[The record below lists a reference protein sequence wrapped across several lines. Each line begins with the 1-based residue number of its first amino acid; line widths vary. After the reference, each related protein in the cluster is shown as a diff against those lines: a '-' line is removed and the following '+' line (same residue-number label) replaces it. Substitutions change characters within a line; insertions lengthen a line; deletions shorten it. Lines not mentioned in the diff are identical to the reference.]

1 MLDDERNP
9 REAGAHPPVI
19 LLAEDE
25 AAVREFVRVVLER
38 AGYDV
43 LEAASGDQALE
54 LAADPAEPIDLLL
67 TDVIMPRM
75 KGPALAEA
83 LRRNRPGLRVLFM
96 SGFTDESLPS
106 GKGAKAFP
114 LLSKPFRGK
123 ALLEKVH
130 EVLAADPPES
140 T

>member
-1 MLDDERNP
+1 MLDDERNA

-54 LAADPAEPIDLLL
+54 LAADPSEPIDLLL

-75 KGPALAEA
+75 KGPALAET
-83 LRRNRPGLRVLFM
+83 LRRSRPGLRVLFM

-106 GKGAKAFP
+106 GSGAKSFS

-123 ALLEKVH
+123 ALLEKVQ